1 MYRHGVTSPSLYFA
15 IVLTAA
21 ALLIA
26 TLVGCRCEERWEPV
40 TLGAPALLFDD
51 PMTVPL
57 ASTEIGRNQWPS
69 VTGPLESIEETYYYQ
84 YTRDYQ
90 GNAFQ
95 ERNAPIRV
103 FSTVR
108 RGSQVR

>member
-1 MYRHGVTSPSLYFA
+1 MYRHGLTSMSLYFA
-15 IVLTAA
+15 IVLTAT
-21 ALLIA
+21 ALFIA
-26 TLVGCRCEERWEPV
+26 TLVGCRCEDRMEPI
-40 TLGAPALLFDD
+40 TLGSPALLFDD
-51 PMTVPL
+51 PATAPL
-57 ASTEIGRNQWPS
+57 ASTEIGRNHWPS

-95 ERNAPIRV
+95 ERNSPTRV

-108 RGSQVR
+108 RGSQLR